1 MKESMSQVSEK
12 VLKDIETPM
21 LKEKLSAEQW
31 SEVEDI
37 NQSLS
42 MEYQLRREVMLK
54 RADVTVESFSWSN
67 KLEVTLNDGI

>member
-1 MKESMSQVSEK
+1 MSQVSEK

-42 MEYQLRREVMLK
+42 MEYRLRREVMLK

>member
-42 MEYQLRREVMLK
+42 MEYRLRREVMLK